1 MFRTLGSYGILAK
14 GRTPPET
21 ARAGLR
27 PGAPASDPRAGNAI
41 FPPVSNPIR
50 YEDRGASADKAE
62 VHKAIAGEHPGLFPG
77 AFCKVLPDTLTGSP
91 EHCVLVHADGAGT
104 KSILAYLHWKE
115 TGDLSAFKGLAQDS
129 LVMNIDDL
137 ACVGAFGPFLLSNTI
152 GRNAK
157 LIPGDAI
164 AAIIAGYRECV
175 AMLAGHGIE
184 IVSGGGETADMGDT
198 VRTLVVDSTVV
209 ARMPRKA
216 VITGQ
221 RLRPGLAIVGLASGG
236 QASYETAENSGLGSN
251 GYTMLRHEFLSSHYK
266 TAYPEAYAPE
276 IAALA
281 YTGKHRMGDAL
292 PGSTLTIGQTLLS
305 PTRTYAPI
313 LKAAV
318 AAAGDAIAAIFH
330 NSGGGQTKCLRFG
343 QGLTYVK
350 DNLFAPPLAFRLL
363 QANPA
368 MAPRELYRTLNMG
381 HRMEI
386 VCEPS
391 VAEALIG
398 ISKSFKVDAKVVG
411 RTEAAAGANRLIL
424 NDGKQE
430 FTYQL

>member
-1 MFRTLGSYGILAK
+1 MGTDAPR
-14 GRTPPET
+14 R
-21 ARAGLR
+21 
-27 PGAPASDPRAGNAI
+27 GAYAI
-41 FPPVSNPIR
+41 FPAVSKPIR

-77 AFCKVLPDTLTGSP
+77 AFCKVLPDTLTNSP

-115 TGDLSAFKGLAQDS
+115 TGDLSVFRGLAQDS

-157 LIPGDAI
+157 IIPGDAI
-164 AAIIAGYRECV
+164 AEIIAGYRDCI
-175 AMLAGHGIE
+175 AMLAEQGIVIE
-184 IVSGGGETADMGDT
+184 SGGGETADLGDT

-209 ARMPRKA
+209 ARLPRDK
-216 VITGQ
+216 IISGDK
-221 RLRPGLAIVGLASGG
+221 LRPGLAIVGLHSGG
-236 QASYETAENSGLGSN
+236 RASYEATENSGLGSN

-266 TAYPEAYAPE
+266 SAHPEAYAPE
-276 IAALA
+276 IADLA
-281 YTGKHRMGDAL
+281 YTGKYRLSDAL
-292 PGSTLTIGQTLLS
+292 PGSSMTVGQALLS

-313 LKAAV
+313 LKAVV
-318 AAAGDAIAAIFH
+318 AQAGTAIAAIFH
-330 NSGGGQTKCLRFG
+330 NTGGGQTKCLRFG
-343 QGLTYVK
+343 RGLRYVK
-350 DNLFAPPLAFRLL
+350 DDLFPPTPAFRLL
-363 QANPA
+363 RDNPS

-386 VCEPS
+386 LCEPS
-391 VAEALIG
+391 VAEAI
-398 ISKSFKVDAKVVG
+398 IHVSKSFNVDAKVVG
-411 RTEAAAGANRLIL
+411 RTEASEGPNSLVL
-424 NDGKQE
+424 HDGEKE